1 MNINDSIVGNNHE
14 DEGLDN
20 MKEDQE
26 PHEENDPLLGL
37 YTRVKQLTESELEKI
52 LTDKNKLLE
61 FLTNVCI

>member
-1 MNINDSIVGNNHE
+1 VGNNHE

-20 MKEDQE
+20 MKEDKE
-26 PHEENDPLLGL
+26 PHEENDPLLGS